1 MRVTVNG
8 LSLRPTPTGVGQY
21 TRQLF
26 SAMRA
31 LATAPEITFFYGLGW
46 SQAMAEARAP
56 ALDSAWRLGRGV
68 PGVRALRRGVWQTR
82 FGIGARRGGFD
93 LYHEPNFFPFRTRL
107 PTVITVHDVSP
118 LRLPQTHLG
127 ASVRYFRRQLPDAV
141 RRAQAILVDSEFVRD
156 ELLDYFPAASDKL
169 TTVLL
174 GVDARFHP
182 RTPDACA
189 SVLAQYGLTFG
200 RYFLAVGTLEPRK
213 NLIVAVRAYSRLPE
227 SLRTHMPLV
236 IAGAKGWLNVEL
248 EQALGQLASRDQ
260 VRVLG
265 YVPQASLPALHA
277 GAALFL
283 YPSIYEGFG
292 LPPLEAM
299 ASGVPVIA
307 SNRAS
312 LPEVVGNAGRLLEP
326 ADVDAWTQ
334 AMQALV
340 EDRAQAAGLS
350 EAGRVRAARFT
361 WERCAHETLQVYQ
374 CVLANEGRGG

>member
-1 MRVTVNG
+1 
-8 LSLRPTPTGVGQY
+8 
-21 TRQLF
+21 
-26 SAMRA
+26 MRA
-31 LATAPEITFFYGLGW
+31 LAAVPEIEFFYGLNW
-46 SQAMAEARAP
+46 SRAMAEARAP

-68 PGVRALRRGVWQTR
+68 PGARAVRRMAWQASFGMGVRRGD
-82 FGIGARRGGFD
+82 FD

-127 ASVRYFRRQLPDAV
+127 ASVRYFRRELPAAV
-141 RRAQAILVDSEFVRD
+141 RRAQVILVDSEFVRG
-156 ELLDYFPAASDKL
+156 EMLDYFPEAADKL

-182 RTPDACA
+182 RTPEACA
-189 SVLAQYGLTFG
+189 SVLTGYGLIFG
-200 RYFLAVGTLEPRK
+200 RYFLVVGTLEPRK
-213 NLIVAVRAYSRLPE
+213 NLSVAVRAYSRLPE
-227 SLRTHMPLV
+227 SVRADRPLV
-236 IAGAKGWLNVEL
+236 IAGVKGWLNAEL
-248 EQALGQLASRDQ
+248 ERALAQLASRDQ

-277 GAALFL
+277 GAAMFL

-307 SNRAS
+307 SNRTS
-312 LPEVVGNAGRLLEP
+312 LPEVVGDAGLLLEP

-334 AMQALV
+334 AMHALV
-340 EDRAQAAGLS
+340 EDHALAARLS
-350 EAGRVRAARFT
+350 EAGRIRAGRFT
-361 WERCAHETLQVYQ
+361 WERCAAETVRVYQ
-374 CVLANEGRGG
+374 RLLAHGRGRD